1 MIAPQAV
8 LDVLGGALHITAVV
22 EGEVSPALEDA
33 AVEALPAKG
42 GAICHG
48 DVLRMKMICACDGLT
63 QFLTDLNHPVLDH
76 EGLLKMDYIGP
87 FCGLFH
93 KGKVTLGKV
102 IAVAGYEE
110 IHKGEFVVLKQ
121 VIRLGTV
128 RVMIGA
134 GKDPDILPGFLKVFY
149 CAPGRC

>member
-8 LDVLGGALHITAVV
+8 LDILGRALHIAAVV
-22 EGEVSPALEDA
+22 ESEVSPAPEDT

-42 GAICHG
+42 GTICHG
-48 DVLRMKMICACDGLT
+48 DVLRVQMISAGDGLT
-63 QFLTDLNHPVLDH
+63 KSLADLNHPVLDH
-76 EGLLKMDYIGP
+76 EGFLKMDYIGP

-93 KGKVTLGKV
+93 EGEVTLGKM

-110 IHKGEFVVLKQ
+110 IHKGEFVVLKEI
-121 VIRLGTV
+121 IRLGTV

-149 CAPGRC
+149 CTPGRC